1 MKKLQC
7 ILLVDDDEITNFIN
21 HTIIEEM
28 QITEHIEVCENGKIA
43 LDYLEKSHLC
53 QTNPSVPSLIL
64 LDLNMP
70 VMDGLEFLQAYQS
83 SFPSNER
90 CKLILT
96 LTTTLL
102 DLDAQAID
110 KQSVVTDYLEKP
122 LTSEKMEEILKQH
135 FTV

>member
-21 HTIIEEM
+21 RTIIEEM

-43 LDYLEKSHLC
+43 LDYLEKSLAC
-53 QTNPSVPSLIL
+53 KPGLNNPSLIL
-64 LDLNMP
+64 LDLHMP

-83 SFPSNER
+83 SFPSGER

-96 LTTTLL
+96 LTTSLL
-102 DLDAQAID
+102 DLDAKVID

-135 FTV
+135 FNI